1 MIDDMLVA
9 SSTFWDIKL
18 SVRQWRNSSDLTLLA
33 ELQFQQ
39 LQKSSEQEVVKQGY
53 CRVIRSK
60 VQKWMENNLPVAF
73 CGDILYLKY
82 QHSGE
87 DSPQVTN
94 SVILLAETEPPPS
107 SNQESTV
114 EEPSPVLE
122 EHPAKVRRAKSS
134 RSQHR
139 RPRGTRSSQ
148 RRRRPIASIDEE
160 GPFSDKAVCTLFFRK
175 LYLMSTLQLGLTL
188 GIICTFVYWRYL
200 KIWVRRRPWFCYTML
215 PLIMLLAIT
224 IACCDQA
231 RRRFPLDAIMLLI
244 FTILEGMLL
253 GSIAAFFDADA
264 LCGQLVPL
272 PVCQNT
278 ANFVFSLGFLYGC
291 LCAILQSMWLRII
304 HAAVGTIIFSI
315 YLLVDTQLMLGKKDQ
330 DRLNPNEYIFAVL
343 NIYIDI
349 FSFFLFLLQF
359 VGWRK

>member
-1 MIDDMLVA
+1 QAA
-9 SSTFWDIKL
+9 SGI
-18 SVRQWRNSSDLTLLA
+18 V
-33 ELQFQQ
+33 
-39 LQKSSEQEVVKQGY
+39 
-53 CRVIRSK
+53 
-60 VQKWMENNLPVAF
+60 
-73 CGDILYLKY
+73 CGDILCLKY

-122 EHPAKVRRAKSS
+122 EHRAKVRRAKSS

-139 RPRGTRSSQ
+139 RPRGARSSHK
-148 RRRRPIASIDEE
+148 RRRPMTAVEEE
-160 GPFSDKAVCTLFFRK
+160 GPFSDRAVCTVFYRK

-188 GIICTFVYWRYL
+188 GIICTFVYWKYL

-231 RRRFPLDAIMLLI
+231 RRRFPLDVIMLLI
-244 FTILEGMLL
+244 FTICEGMLL

-264 LCGQLVPL
+264 VMWSVGATASVTFGLAAFTLQKKCDLTITSGILLILYLVL
-272 PVCQNT
+272 
-278 ANFVFSLGFLYGC
+278 LIYGC
-291 LCAILQSMWLRII
+291 FCAILQSMWLRIV
-304 HAAVGTIIFSI
+304 HAAVGTLIFSI
-315 YLLVDTQLMLGKKDQ
+315 YLLVDTQLMIGKRDQ
-330 DRLNPNEYIFAVL
+330 YRLNPNEYIFAVL